1 MPAAMVEGVLT
12 RLRAQTR
19 SRHNGIEQALDLMSE
34 ALTLPV
40 YRRRLERFHGF
51 YRPVEDLLAS
61 LGGWPDRGLDLE
73 LRRKTPLLET
83 DLQALGSSRRQLP
96 ACRSLPPLGTP
107 AAAFGCLYVLEGATL
122 GGRFIYRHAHR
133 VLGVTAESG
142 GRFFHG
148 YGDDGERM
156 WRTFGN
162 ALTAFATTVLL
173 EDAIV
178 RSAIE
183 TFDSM
188 HRWCTAE
195 DVV

>member
-1 MPAAMVEGVLT
+1 MPAAMVGGVLS
-12 RLRAQTR
+12 RLRAETR
-19 SRHNGIEQALDLMSE
+19 SRHDEIERALDLMSE

-51 YRPVEDLLAS
+51 YRPVENLLAS

-73 LRRKTPLLET
+73 ARRKTPLLEA
-83 DLQALGSSRRQLP
+83 DLQALGSSPWRLP
-96 ACRSLPPLGTP
+96 ACRSLPPLGAP

-148 YGDDGERM
+148 YGDDGGRM
-156 WRTFGN
+156 WRTFGD
-162 ALTAFATTVLL
+162 ALTAFATTVPL
-173 EDAIV
+173 EDAVV

-183 TFDSM
+183 TFDSLR
-188 HRWCTAE
+188 RWCMVE
-195 DVV
+195 DAL